1 MSQVELSYEEL
12 EQDIIEEIQKHMR
25 GYLATTDGE
34 SVYVRSMMIV
44 SEDLTI
50 WFLTD
55 KKTRKCRHIEVN
67 PNVAVAIG
75 EILHLEGQAK
85 LKTHPMDEE
94 NSAFIK
100 AFQNQHPDIYE
111 RSLLPNRILQ
121 RPDSIVIEVTPRRI
135 ALNIWTP
142 QFDQK
147 GIMPYIDILNVTK
160 REAHRISG
168 ITDVSE
174 FYTTPAYLV

>member
-1 MSQVELSYEEL
+1 MSQIELSYEEL
-12 EQDIIEEIQKHMR
+12 EQDITAEIHKYTR
-25 GYLATTDGE
+25 GYLATSDGK

-44 SEDLTI
+44 SDGLTI

-75 EILHLEGQAK
+75 ESLHFEGQAK

-94 NSAFIK
+94 NSDFIK
-100 AFQNQHPDIYE
+100 AFQNQHPEIYE
-111 RSLLPNRILQ
+111 RSLRPNRVLQ
-121 RPDSIVIEVTPRRI
+121 RTDTIVIEVSPRRI

-142 QFDQK
+142 QFDQE
-147 GIMPYIDILNVTK
+147 GMMPYIDILNVAK
-160 REAHRISG
+160 KEAHRISG
-168 ITDVSE
+168 ITDVTE